1 MGSLGNLGTPRD
13 ALDVDFEWFGS
24 TVRANPDLTDM
35 VLADFMAKA
44 VTVDDET
51 PEAYR
56 LLEDLMRQTIHPD
69 DFDTYWRLA
78 QVNRQTSADH
88 RDVLKAVVAEATGRP
103 TLRSSES
110 SDGPKASVDESEAA
124 FVKRVT
130 VGRPDL
136 EVGLVS
142 SLVDRQ
148 SRRAG

>member
-1 MGSLGNLGTPRD
+1 M
-13 ALDVDFEWFGS
+13 
-24 TVRANPDLTDM
+24 
-35 VLADFMAKA
+35 
-44 VTVDDET
+44 
-51 PEAYR
+51 
-56 LLEDLMRQTIHPD
+56 
-69 DFDTYWRLA
+69 
-78 QVNRQTSADH
+78 TSADH